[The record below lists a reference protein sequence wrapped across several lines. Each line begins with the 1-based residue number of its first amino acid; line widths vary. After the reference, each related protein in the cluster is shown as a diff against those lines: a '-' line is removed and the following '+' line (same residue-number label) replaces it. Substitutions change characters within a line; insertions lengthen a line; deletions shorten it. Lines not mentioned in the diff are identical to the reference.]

1 MPLPTRR
8 TGKLRVTSRAI
19 TEDDKKFQAFNTLRR
34 VSTDKGPM
42 FRSFYVKKPSIHR
55 S

>member
-1 MPLPTRR
+1 MQEEELKLATQLKGKLMPLPSRR

-34 VSTDKGPM
+34 VSA
-42 FRSFYVKKPSIHR
+42 
-55 S
+55 